1 MSARWLRLDYA
12 AYGLLGLPLA
22 MAALPV
28 YVHLPAFYAL
38 QLEVSLVQL
47 GWVLFAARLFDTL
60 QDPALG
66 LLVDRLGHRVAPWL
80 GAAAALFGLAFAG
93 MWFPPAGAAAAVVWL
108 AAMLVLAYCAHSFL
122 NIAYLAWGASLDGG
136 ATRAQALLG
145 PAAWREGAGLA
156 GIMLASAIPAAI
168 MAGDAG
174 RVPEGMAWYS
184 AGFALILALALCAL
198 LQWAPAWQ
206 RNDSIHA
213 VSGRTDFGTG
223 HSIGGIDTRIGGGIR
238 GGAPRGDS
246 DGRGGEGEGRGGSGA
261 AWAGVRG
268 APHWRQALRAVRC
281 NERFM
286 RLLAPFFLN
295 ALSVALPATLALFF
309 IRDQLQ
315 APEQAAGFL
324 LAYFAAA
331 VCGLPL
337 WVRLAARIGTARA
350 WRIGMLL
357 AVAAFAGTSLLG
369 PGDQLPYLLVCIGAG
384 AALGADLALPPV
396 LFAQT
401 VRPGAGMGVHYSIYT
416 LLGKLALACSGLTL
430 PLLAVL
436 GYRPGEGPS
445 AALPALY
452 AGLPCLFKLCALYAI
467 WSLDEKDHS

>member
-1 MSARWLRLDYA
+1 MTARWLRLDYA

-38 QLEVSLVQL
+38 QLDISLAQL

-66 LLVDRLGHRVAPWL
+66 MLVDRLGQRTAHWL
-80 GAAAALFGLAFAG
+80 AAAAALFGLAFAG
-93 MWFPPAGAAAAVVWL
+93 LWLPPANPAAAVPWL

-122 NIAYLAWGASLDGG
+122 NIAYLAWGASLDRD
-136 ATRAQALLG
+136 APRAPGHANALLG

-168 MAGDAG
+168 MAGDTG
-174 RVPEGMAWYS
+174 RVPASMAWYS
-184 AGFALILALALCAL
+184 AGFALLLALALWAL

-206 RNDSIHA
+206 RGSPKA
-213 VSGRTDFGTG
+213 S
-223 HSIGGIDTRIGGGIR
+223 GGGLR
-238 GGAPRGDS
+238 WRES
-246 DGRGGEGEGRGGSGA
+246 WQRVGSN
-261 AWAGVRG
+261 R
-268 APHWRQALRAVRC
+268 
-281 NERFM
+281 RFL
-286 RLLAPFFLN
+286 RLLAPYFLN
-295 ALSVALPATLALFF
+295 ALSMALPATLALFF

-315 APEQAAGFL
+315 APELAAGFL

-337 WVRLAARIGTARA
+337 WVRLAARVGTART
-350 WRIGMLL
+350 WRLGMLL
-357 AVAAFAGTSLLG
+357 AIATFAGAGLLG
-369 PGDQLPYLLVCIGAG
+369 PGDHALYLLACIGAG

-401 VRPGAGMGVHYSIYT
+401 VRPGESMGVHYSIYT
-416 LLGKLALACSGLTL
+416 LLGKLALACTGLAL
-430 PLLAVL
+430 PLLAAQ
-436 GYRPGEGPS
+436 GYHPGQGPS
-445 AALPALY
+445 AALALMY
-452 AGLPCLFKLCALYAI
+452 AGLPCLFKLGAMFALRRI
-467 WSLDEKDHS
+467 DEEDHP

>member
-1 MSARWLRLDYA
+1 MNARWLRWDYA

-38 QLEVSLVQL
+38 QLDVSLMQL

-66 LLVDRLGHRVAPWL
+66 LLVDRVGHRLAPWL
-80 GAAAALFGLAFAG
+80 AAAAALFGLAFAG
-93 MWFPPAGAAAAVVWL
+93 LWLPPDNPSAALPWL

-122 NIAYLAWGASLDGG
+122 NIAYLAWGASLDSG
-136 ATRAQALLG
+136 APRTQALLG

-174 RVPEGMAWYS
+174 RVPAGMVWYS
-184 AGFALILALALCAL
+184 VGFACMLALALCAL
-198 LQWAPAWQ
+198 LQWAPAW
-206 RNDSIHA
+206 R
-213 VSGRTDFGTG
+213 RT
-223 HSIGGIDTRIGGGIR
+223 
-238 GGAPRGDS
+238 
-246 DGRGGEGEGRGGSGA
+246 GGSGGSSKDGA
-261 AWAGVRG
+261 KGVDPGAGNASWASSSAGGEPSRDDNG
-268 APHWRQALRAVRC
+268 APHWRQALRAVCGNRH
-281 NERFM
+281 FV
-286 RLLAPFFLN
+286 RLLAPYFLN

-315 APEQAAGFL
+315 APSQAAGFL

-357 AVAAFAGTSLLG
+357 AVTAFAGTSLLG
-369 PGDQLPYLLVCIGAG
+369 PGDQLAYLLVCIGAG

-401 VRPGAGMGVHYSIYT
+401 VRPGEGMGVHYSIYT

-430 PLLAVL
+430 PLLAAL

-445 AALPALY
+445 AALPAMY

-467 WSLDEKDHS
+467 WSLDEKDHP

>member
-1 MSARWLRLDYA
+1 MNARWLRLDFA

-66 LLVDRLGHRVAPWL
+66 LLVDRLGQRVAPWL
-80 GAAAALFGLAFAG
+80 GAAAAVFGLAFAG
-93 MWFPPAGAAAAVVWL
+93 LWFPPAGAAAAVAWL

-136 ATRAQALLG
+136 ASRTHALLG

-168 MAGDAG
+168 MAGDADS
-174 RVPEGMAWYS
+174 VPAGMAWYS
-184 AGFALILALALCAL
+184 AGFALLLALALGAL

-206 RNDSIHA
+206 RNDSA
-213 VSGRTDFGTG
+213 RAG
-223 HSIGGIDTRIGGGIR
+223 DT
-238 GGAPRGDS
+238 
-246 DGRGGEGEGRGGSGA
+246 
-261 AWAGVRG
+261 
-268 APHWRQALRAVRC
+268 PHWRQALDAMRR
-281 NERFM
+281 NRRFL
-286 RLLAPFFLN
+286 RLLAPYFLN
-295 ALSVALPATLALFF
+295 ALSVSLPATLALFF

-315 APEQAAGFL
+315 APDQAAGFL

-350 WRIGMLL
+350 WRLGMLL
-357 AVAAFAGTSLLG
+357 AVTAFAGTSLLG
-369 PGDQLPYLLVCIGAG
+369 PGDKLPYLLVCIGAG

-401 VRPGAGMGVHYSIYT
+401 TKPGAGMGVHYSIYT

-430 PLLAVL
+430 PLLAAF

-467 WSLDEKDHS
+467 WSLDEKDHP

>member
-1 MSARWLRLDYA
+1 MSARWLRLDHA

-38 QLEVSLVQL
+38 QLDVSLAQL

-66 LLVDRLGHRVAPWL
+66 LLVDRLGQRTAPWL

-93 MWFPPAGAAAAVVWL
+93 LWLPPANPAAAVPWL

-122 NIAYLAWGASLDGG
+122 NIAYLAWGATLDGG
-136 ATRAQALLG
+136 AARSHGQAHALLG

-168 MAGDAG
+168 MAGDTG
-174 RVPEGMAWYS
+174 SVPASMAWYS
-184 AGFALILALALCAL
+184 AGFALLLALALWAL
-198 LQWAPAWQ
+198 LRWAPAWQ
-206 RNDSIHA
+206 RAS
-213 VSGRTDFGTG
+213 
-223 HSIGGIDTRIGGGIR
+223 
-238 GGAPRGDS
+238 GGAGA
-246 DGRGGEGEGRGGSGA
+246 GGQ
-261 AWAGVRG
+261 
-268 APHWRQALRAVRC
+268 PWRQALQRLRS
-281 NERFM
+281 NGRFL
-286 RLLAPFFLN
+286 RLLPPYFLN
-295 ALSVALPATLALFF
+295 AVSMALPATLALFF

-315 APEQAAGFL
+315 APAQAAGFL

-350 WRIGMLL
+350 WRLGMLL
-357 AVAAFAGTSLLG
+357 AVATFAGAGLLG
-369 PGDQLPYLLVCIGAG
+369 PGDQALYLLACIGAG

-396 LFAQT
+396 LFAQA
-401 VRPGAGMGVHYSIYT
+401 VRPGESMGIHYSVYT
-416 LLGKLALACSGLTL
+416 LLGKLALACTGLAL
-430 PLLAVL
+430 PLLAAL
-436 GYRPGEGPS
+436 GYRPGAGPS
-445 AALPALY
+445 PALAAMY
-452 AGLPCLFKLCALYAI
+452 AGLPCLFKLGAMFIL
-467 WSLDEKDHS
+467 WRLDEKDHP